1 MLKIFL
7 FRFGINK
14 NKVRFAENLANQKMK
29 IFLQGILLM
38 TTFGIMGQTKNDSVS
53 SFQKMKEELKLELKE
68 ELKAELKKD
77 FVKENKSLVDWS
89 KFTLSGYGVV
99 NYYHYGRYDTDL
111 NIKDKFDAERLN
123 LYLGYN
129 FNDWISFKSE
139 IEFEHGGTGS
149 TIELDT
155 QEEFGEYEQ
164 EIESGGEVKI
174 EQIHINFAI
183 RPYLNVRVGRMKIH
197 FGLAQDLDRPISYFT
212 THRQEMENEIL
223 PLGWY
228 ENGVQIHGTF
238 WKRLKY
244 EVSITNGL
252 DASGFSSR
260 GWIKDGYQ
268 TRFEMANGNSL
279 AFTGRL
285 DYKFGKNK
293 YTYVGMSAYLNDAAA
308 NRPKN
313 DMSESAY
320 VTILEGHITYDED
333 YLRFNSV
340 ILWGNLENSN
350 IVSRKNSSLSNNLGV
365 KRTPVGKNTLG
376 FSFEG
381 GYEILHFITTM
392 TKQKIYPFI
401 RYDYYD
407 TMHEVE
413 GNVIRKPRWERS
425 ALMGGINWFVH
436 PQIVLKAQYQNR
448 RLGSDNY
455 DPVTSLY
462 TGRKQEENTLSA
474 GIGFSF

>member
-1 MLKIFL
+1 MRSIFRLAIIFL
-7 FRFGINK
+7 SIGASAQTDSISLK
-14 NKVRFAENLANQKMK
+14 N
-29 IFLQGILLM
+29 
-38 TTFGIMGQTKNDSVS
+38 
-53 SFQKMKEELKLELKE
+53 LKE
-68 ELKAELKKD
+68 EIKKELRAELKQEMKD
-77 FVKENKSLVDWS
+77 DFAKENKNLLNWS

-99 NYYHYGRYDTDL
+99 NYYNYTKYDTDL

-149 TIELDT
+149 TVELDT

-164 EIESGGEVKI
+164 EIEAGGEVKI

-183 RPYLNVRVGRMKIH
+183 KPYFNVRVGRMKIH

-228 ENGVQIHGTF
+228 ENGVQFHGTF

-244 EVSITNGL
+244 EVSVTNGL

-260 GWIKDGYQ
+260 GWIKEGYQ
-268 TRFEMANGNSL
+268 TRFEMSNGNSL

-293 YTYVGMSAYLNDAAA
+293 YTYFGASAYLNDAAA

-313 DMSESAY
+313 DMKESAY
-320 VTILEGHITYDED
+320 VMIFEGHITYDED

-350 IVSRKNSSLSNNLGV
+350 IVTSKNASLSNNLGV
-365 KRTPVGKNTLG
+365 KRTPVGKNALG

-381 GYEILHFITTM
+381 GYEVLHFINPNS
-392 TKQKIYPFI
+392 KQKVYPFV

-407 TMHEVE
+407 TMQEVE
-413 GNVIRKPRWERS
+413 GSVVKKPRWERS
-425 ALMGGINWFVH
+425 AIMAGLNWFVH
-436 PQIVLKAQYQNR
+436 PQIVLKAHYQNR
-448 RLGSDNY
+448 KLGSENIDL
-455 DPVTSLY
+455 TTLAY
-462 TGRKQEENTLSA
+462 TGKKQQENTFSA

>member
-1 MLKIFL
+1 MKKALLIFFL
-7 FRFGINK
+7 FPSAI
-14 NKVRFAENLANQKMK
+14 VFAQKADSLNIEK
-29 IFLQGILLM
+29 IKSEIKQ
-38 TTFGIMGQTKNDSVS
+38 
-53 SFQKMKEELKLELKE
+53 ELRE
-68 ELKAELKKD
+68 ELKAEIKKD
-77 FVKENKSLVDWS
+77 FAKENKTLFNWS
-89 KFTLSGYGVV
+89 NFTLSGYGVV
-99 NYYHYGRYDTDL
+99 NYYNYTKFDTDP
-111 NIKDKFDAERLN
+111 NMKDKFDAERLN

-149 TIELDT
+149 TVELDT

-164 EIESGGEVKI
+164 EIEAGGEVKI

-183 RPYLNVRVGRMKIH
+183 RPYFNIRAGRMKIH

-228 ENGVQIHGTF
+228 ENGIQFHGTF
-238 WKRLKY
+238 LKRWKY
-244 EVSITNGL
+244 EFSVTNGL

-260 GWIKDGYQ
+260 GWIKEGYQ

-293 YTYVGMSAYLNDAAA
+293 YTYVGASAYINDAAA

-313 DMSESAY
+313 DMKESAY
-320 VTILEGHITYDED
+320 VMIFEGHVTYDED

-340 ILWGNLENSN
+340 VLWGNLENSN
-350 IVSRKNSSLSNNLGV
+350 IVTSKNASLSNNLGV
-365 KRTPVGKNTLG
+365 KRTPVGKNAFG

-381 GYEILHFITTM
+381 GYEVLHFFNQA
-392 TKQKIYPFI
+392 TKQKVYPFV

-407 TMHEVE
+407 TMDQVE
-413 GNVIRKPRWERS
+413 GTVVKKPRWERS
-425 ALMGGINWFVH
+425 AIMGGFNWFVH
-436 PQIVLKAQYQNR
+436 PQIVLKAHYQNR
-448 RLGSDNY
+448 RLGSENF
-455 DPVTSLY
+455 DPATLVY
-462 TGRKQEENTLSA
+462 TGKKQQENTFSA

>member
-1 MLKIFL
+1 MPKFDSIMKKALLIFFL
-7 FRFGINK
+7 FPSAIL
-14 NKVRFAENLANQKMK
+14 FAQKADSLNIEK
-29 IFLQGILLM
+29 IKSEIKQ
-38 TTFGIMGQTKNDSVS
+38 
-53 SFQKMKEELKLELKE
+53 ELRE
-68 ELKAELKKD
+68 ELKAEIKKD
-77 FVKENKSLVDWS
+77 FVKENKTLFNWS
-89 KFTLSGYGVV
+89 NFTLSGYGVV
-99 NYYHYGRYDTDL
+99 NYYNYTKFDTDP
-111 NIKDKFDAERLN
+111 NMKDKFDAERLN

-149 TIELDT
+149 TVELDT

-164 EIESGGEVKI
+164 EIEAGGEVKI

-183 RPYLNVRVGRMKIH
+183 RPYFNIRAGRMKIH

-228 ENGVQIHGTF
+228 ENGIQFHGTF
-238 WKRLKY
+238 LKRWKY
-244 EVSITNGL
+244 EFSVTNGL

-260 GWIKDGYQ
+260 GWIKEGYQ

-293 YTYVGMSAYLNDAAA
+293 YTYVGASAYINDAAA

-313 DMSESAY
+313 DMKESAY
-320 VTILEGHITYDED
+320 VMIFEGHVTYDED

-340 ILWGNLENSN
+340 VLWGNLENSN
-350 IVSRKNSSLSNNLGV
+350 IVTSKNASLSNNLGV
-365 KRTPVGKNTLG
+365 KRTPVGKNAFG

-381 GYEILHFITTM
+381 GYEVLHFFNQT
-392 TKQKIYPFI
+392 TKQKVYPFV

-407 TMHEVE
+407 TMNQVE
-413 GNVIRKPRWERS
+413 GTVVKKPRWERS
-425 ALMGGINWFVH
+425 AIMGGFNWFVH
-436 PQIVLKAQYQNR
+436 PQIVLKAHYQNR
-448 RLGSDNY
+448 RLGSENFN
-455 DPVTSLY
+455 PTTLVY
-462 TGRKQEENTLSA
+462 TGKKQQENTFSA

>member
-1 MLKIFL
+1 MKLKLPLL
-7 FRFGINK
+7 FT
-14 NKVRFAENLANQKMK
+14 LAISGGAYSQTTDT
-29 IFLQGILLM
+29 LL
-38 TTFGIMGQTKNDSVS
+38 IKQIKEEV
-53 SFQKMKEELKLELKE
+53 KKELREELKQEM
-68 ELKAELKKD
+68 KAEFEKD
-77 FVKENKSLVDWS
+77 NKSLLSWS

-99 NYYHYGRYDTDL
+99 NYYNYTKYDTDP

-129 FNDWISFKSE
+129 FNDWLSFKSE

-149 TIELDT
+149 TVELDT

-164 EIESGGEVKI
+164 EIEAGGEVKI

-183 RPYLNVRVGRMKIH
+183 KPALNIRVGRMKLHI
-197 FGLAQDLDRPISYFT
+197 GLAQDLDRPISYFT

-228 ENGVQIHGTF
+228 ESGVQFHGTF
-238 WKRLKY
+238 AKRWKY
-244 EVSITNGL
+244 EFSITNGL

-268 TRFEMANGNSL
+268 TRFEMENGNSL
-279 AFTGRL
+279 AYSGRL

-293 YTYVGMSAYLNDAAA
+293 YTYAGISAYLNDSAA

-313 DMSESAY
+313 DMDETAY
-320 VTILEGHITYDED
+320 VTLLEGHITYNED
-333 YLRFNSV
+333 HLRFNSV
-340 ILWGNLENSN
+340 IMWGNLENSN
-350 IVSRKNSSLSNNLGV
+350 IVSRKNATLSNNLGV
-365 KRTPVGKNTLG
+365 KRTPVGKNMLG

-381 GYEILHFITTM
+381 GYEVLHFIAPNSQ
-392 TKQKIYPFI
+392 QKIYPFV

-413 GNVIRKPRWERS
+413 GNVVKKPRWERS
-425 ALMGGINWFVH
+425 AIMGGLNWFVH
-436 PQIVLKAQYQNR
+436 PQIVLKAHYQSR
-448 RLGSDNY
+448 TLGSDNY
-455 DPVTSLY
+455 DLVTSLN
-462 TGRKQEENTLSA
+462 TGKKQKENTFSA

>member
-1 MLKIFL
+1 MRSIFRLAIIFL
-7 FRFGINK
+7 SIGASAQTDSISLK
-14 NKVRFAENLANQKMK
+14 N
-29 IFLQGILLM
+29 
-38 TTFGIMGQTKNDSVS
+38 
-53 SFQKMKEELKLELKE
+53 LKE
-68 ELKAELKKD
+68 EIKKELRAELKQEMKD
-77 FVKENKSLVDWS
+77 DFAKENKNLLNWS

-99 NYYHYGRYDTDL
+99 NYYNYTKYDTDL

-149 TIELDT
+149 TVELDT

-164 EIESGGEVKI
+164 EIEAGGEVKI

-183 RPYLNVRVGRMKIH
+183 KPYFNVRVGRMKIH

-228 ENGVQIHGTF
+228 ENGVQFHGTF

-244 EVSITNGL
+244 EVSVTNGL

-260 GWIKDGYQ
+260 GWIKEGYQ
-268 TRFEMANGNSL
+268 TRFEMSNGNSL

-293 YTYVGMSAYLNDAAA
+293 YTYFGASAYLNDAAA

-313 DMSESAY
+313 DMKESAY
-320 VTILEGHITYDED
+320 VMIFEGHITYDED

-350 IVSRKNSSLSNNLGV
+350 IVTSKNASLSNNLGV
-365 KRTPVGKNTLG
+365 KRTPVGKNALG

-381 GYEILHFITTM
+381 GYEVLHFINPNS
-392 TKQKIYPFI
+392 KQKVYPFV

-407 TMHEVE
+407 TMQEVE
-413 GNVIRKPRWERS
+413 GSVVKKPRWERS
-425 ALMGGINWFVH
+425 AIMGGLNWFVH
-436 PQIVLKAQYQNR
+436 PQIVLKAHYQNR
-448 RLGSDNY
+448 KLGSENIDL
-455 DPVTSLY
+455 TTLAY
-462 TGRKQEENTLSA
+462 TGKKQQENTFSA